1 VVKDLCSDG
10 FFWVPHQVME
20 SLAADHKSSLD
31 LVELSISHL
40 IKHCE
45 VNEEQLVCVHPSL
58 LAAGIKSKL
67 MAYEKNWFNYRQ
79 LWLDTSISKSISQQI
94 QQS

>member
-1 VVKDLCSDG
+1 
-10 FFWVPHQVME
+10 ME

-67 MAYEKNWFNYRQ
+67 MAYEKKLVQ
-79 LWLDTSISKSISQQI
+79 LPAIVAGYLNLQI
-94 QQS
+94 HKPTDPTKLNEPKTTIFAL